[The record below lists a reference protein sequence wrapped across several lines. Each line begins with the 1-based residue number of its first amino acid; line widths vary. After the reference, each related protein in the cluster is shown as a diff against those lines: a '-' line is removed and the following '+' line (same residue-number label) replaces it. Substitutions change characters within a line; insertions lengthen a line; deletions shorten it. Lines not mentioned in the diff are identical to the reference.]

1 MLQMVKD
8 HMMENLCKYEIAEL
22 NNGSILKGYW
32 KFTYLDLNIRE
43 SMECVSFWDGELDKC
58 AGSYKWLF
66 EDNSGLSSWF
76 FPTGLIVDF

>member
-43 SMECVSFWDGELDKC
+43 SMECVSF
-58 AGSYKWLF
+58 
-66 EDNSGLSSWF
+66 
-76 FPTGLIVDF
+76 